1 LETGSYPTSIDE
13 IARWQQQN
21 KTTREEARRRFVQF
35 VVLTA
40 ISSSSGLAE
49 RVAFKGGNALR
60 FIHGNPRSTIDL
72 DFTAEGDF
80 PDDSVQIAGLIDG
93 ALKSTQSQF
102 RVKARCQSI
111 HRNPRKL
118 DKTLPT
124 YNVKVCFQLPGD
136 RYYQNFEDRKQFS
149 EVIELEISLND
160 IVCETISWK
169 PSTSGRPIRGCS
181 LEDQIAEKLRA
192 LLQQIPRNR
201 SRPQDVFD
209 IASRVR
215 EHRGKLDLA
224 KISEFLLRKSEGRID
239 SPRKSSFAAEVRC
252 RAEAVYEPEIKVQ
265 TSAFI
270 PFEDA
275 WAEVLQLVSQ
285 LSIPE

>member
-1 LETGSYPTSIDE
+1 M
-13 IARWQQQN
+13 
-21 KTTREEARRRFVQF
+21 
-35 VVLTA
+35 
-40 ISSSSGLAE
+40 
-49 RVAFKGGNALR
+49 AFKGGNALW

-80 PDDSVQIAGLIDG
+80 PDDDKEIAKLLDA
-93 ALKSTQSQF
+93 ALQTAEGQF

-111 HRNPRKL
+111 HRNPKKR

-124 YNVKVCFQLPGD
+124 YDIKICFQFPGD
-136 RYYQNFEDRKQFS
+136 RYYRNFDERVARKQFA
-149 EVIELEISLND
+149 EVIEVEISLND
-160 IVCETISWK
+160 IVCETIDWK
-169 PSTSGRPIRGCS
+169 PSAAGMAVRSCS

-201 SRPQDVFD
+201 TRPQDVFD

-215 EHRGKLDLA
+215 QFGNRLDVE
-224 KISEFLLRKSEGRID
+224 KISTFLVRKCENRIS
-239 SPRKSSFAAEVRC
+239 SPRKSAFDSEVRR
-252 RAEAVYEPEIKVQ
+252 RAEADYQTQISSQ

-275 WAEVLQLVSQ
+275 WAEVLKLVAR
-285 LSIPE
+285 LSIPS